1 MGVTNVTWA
10 SLQELFPTR
19 EKEMRAWKV
28 VELGDQRF
36 YFEKPFIYAGV
47 EFTFLKN
54 YFDFWGISHTS
65 IDWNGSNG
73 ALKLDFTKEIPFAP
87 YTERYDILTNF
98 GFNEH
103 VSDQY
108 AAWKNVND
116 LIKVGGLIISELPA
130 QANFPGHFEFPY
142 YTLEFFQRLA
152 LKCGYEIEALRY
164 QQHTVPLAGQ
174 VVWCVLKKTKS
185 EFISKEDFAEV
196 EAKLGKN

>member
-10 SLQELFPTR
+10 SLQEVIQPFFLPNQ
-19 EKEMRAWKV
+19 KW

-36 YFEKPFIYAGV
+36 YLTKKFEYLGV
-47 EFTFLKN
+47 EMAFLKS
-54 YFDFWGISHTS
+54 YFDYSGALHTS
-65 IDWNGSNG
+65 IDWHGDNG
-73 ALKLDFTKEIPFAP
+73 ALKLDFREPMPEPMI
-87 YTERYDILTNF
+87 ERYDILTNF
-98 GFNEH
+98 GFTEH

-108 AAWKNVND
+108 AAWKNIND

-130 QANFPGHFEFPY
+130 QANFPGHKDFPY
-142 YTLEFFQRLA
+142 YTLEFFQLLA

-185 EFISKEDFAEV
+185 EFIIQEEFAEV

>member
-1 MGVTNVTWA
+1 MGVTNVTIA
-10 SLQELFPTR
+10 SLLEVLPENLNGVKTC
-19 EKEMRAWKV
+19 
-28 VELGDQRF
+28 ELGDQMF
-36 YFEKPFIYAGV
+36 YLQDPYILNGIEMK
-47 EFTFLKN
+47 FLKS
-54 YFDFWGISHTS
+54 YFDYHGGLHCSL
-65 IDWNGSNG
+65 DWHGNNG
-73 ALKLDFTKEIPFAP
+73 ALKMDFNKQIHGGFN
-87 YTERYDILTNF
+87 ERYDLLTNF
-98 GFNEH
+98 GFTEH

-108 AAWKNVND
+108 AAWKNIND

-130 QANFPGHFEFPY
+130 QTNFPGHNDFPY

-185 EFISKEDFAEV
+185 EFISKEEFAEV

>member
-1 MGVTNVTWA
+1 MGVTNVTIA
-10 SLQELFPTR
+10 SLLEVLP
-19 EKEMRAWKV
+19 EKLKDLKV
-28 VELGDQRF
+28 VELGDQMF
-36 YFEKPFIYAGV
+36 YLPEPFVYYEI
-47 EFTFLKN
+47 EMKFLKS
-54 YFDFWGISHTS
+54 YFDLLGAMHCSV
-65 IDWNGSNG
+65 DWHGNNGV
-73 ALKLDFTKEIPFAP
+73 LKLDFREPMPEPMI
-87 YTERYDILTNF
+87 ERYDILTNF
-98 GFNEH
+98 GFTEH

-130 QANFPGHFEFPY
+130 QANFPGHNDFPY

-185 EFISKEDFAEV
+185 EFIIQEEIAEV

>member
-1 MGVTNVTWA
+1 MGVTNVTIA
-10 SLQELFPTR
+10 SLLEVLP
-19 EKEMRAWKV
+19 KNVDGIKV
-28 VELGDQRF
+28 VELGDQMF
-36 YFEKPFIYAGV
+36 YLEKPFNFEGIDMK
-47 EFTFLKN
+47 FLKS
-54 YFDFWGISHTS
+54 YFDLLGIPHTS
-65 IDWNGSNG
+65 IDWHNNN
-73 ALKLDFTKEIPFAP
+73 AVLPLDFRNPVPERMV
-87 YTERYDILTNF
+87 ERYDILTNF
-98 GFNEH
+98 GFTEH

-130 QANFPGHFEFPY
+130 QANFPGHFDFPY

-185 EFISKEDFAEV
+185 EFISQEEFAEV